1 MCGRFVM
8 LTAEEVADVV
18 AAVEQRA
25 GLRALSV
32 DADLPRVQARPGSLI
47 ATIGRSSDVLA
58 ASGCIWGFTPEW
70 STKPVF
76 NTRIESA
83 LNGSAMWRDAF
94 RDGRCVIPAVAFFE
108 PHGTET
114 EPSPRTGR
122 SMKRQYRFDATDGFP
137 LLMAGLRQ
145 GDRCSIVTTK
155 PNRWMEPIHDRM
167 PLLLRFDEVEAWLDG
182 AQPPAAASTAAFEL
196 HVAPERTNDVAA
208 QDQPS
213 LFE

>member
-8 LTAEEVADVV
+8 LSAEEVADVV
-18 AAVEQRA
+18 AAVERRA
-25 GLRALSV
+25 GLRALGTG
-32 DADLPRVQARPGSLI
+32 AEPPRAQARPGSLI
-47 ATIGRSSDVLA
+47 ATIGRDGDA
-58 ASGCIWGFTPEW
+58 FTASERIWGFTPEW
-70 STKPVF
+70 SAKPVF

-83 LNGSAMWRDAF
+83 LNGSAMWRDAL
-94 RDGRCVIPAVAFFE
+94 RDGRCIIPAVAFFE

-122 SMKRQYRFDATDGFP
+122 PMKRQYRFDAVDGSP

-145 GDRCSIVTTK
+145 SDRCSVITTQ
-155 PNRWMEPIHDRM
+155 PNRWMEPVHDRM

-182 AQPPAAASTAAFEL
+182 AQPPSAASAAAFEL
-196 HVAPERTNDVAA
+196 HVAPEHSGDAA
-208 QDQPS
+208 TQEQLS

>member
-8 LTAEEVADVV
+8 LTPEEVADVV

-25 GLRALSV
+25 GLRTLSV

-47 ATIGRSSDVLA
+47 ATIGRSGDVLA
-58 ASGCIWGFTPEW
+58 ASGRIWGFAPEW

-76 NTRIESA
+76 NTRIEST

-122 SMKRQYRFDATDGFP
+122 PMKRQYRFDAADGFP

-145 GDRCSIVTTK
+145 DDRCSIVTTK

-196 HVAPERTNDVAA
+196 HVAPERSVDAVA
-208 QDQPS
+208 QEQLS